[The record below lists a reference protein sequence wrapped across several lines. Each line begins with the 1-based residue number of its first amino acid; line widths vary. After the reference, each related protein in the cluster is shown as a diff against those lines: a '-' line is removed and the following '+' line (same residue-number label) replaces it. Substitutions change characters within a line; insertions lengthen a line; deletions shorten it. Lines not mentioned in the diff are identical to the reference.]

1 MAGKYYSSW
10 PLVVKCVLLLQ
21 MFALLGKLDTS
32 LQKTC
37 LFLLF
42 SIFGVVLSTT
52 ALVFI
57 HPCGQATL
65 EENVCFQEERSINF
79 HLLEIPRTGI

>member
-52 ALVFI
+52 ALVFHTPLWASNLGGECLFSRGKI
-57 HPCGQATL
+57 Y
-65 EENVCFQEERSINF
+65 
-79 HLLEIPRTGI
+79 

>member
-42 SIFGVVLSTT
+42 SIFGVVLSTN
-52 ALVFI
+52 AFVFHI
-57 HPCGQATL
+57 PLWASNLGGEWL
-65 EENVCFQEERSINF
+65 FSRGKIYYF
-79 HLLEIPRTGI
+79 LEIPRTGI